1 MDGLELLKK
10 QEELLQEGV
19 PHAVV
24 TLVESEGTARTHGKM
39 LVLADGGIYGTVGGG
54 AGERLAIRDAVQ
66 LLEQGK
72 NAVRSYQLESPLSAA
87 GKACGGS
94 LTVFIESCPDTRPHL
109 VMVGGGHV
117 GLALIRAAK
126 LAGFA
131 VTLADTRGEQEIGQ
145 AIAAADRFLPL
156 ENFGSALAA
165 QKLPAGAYYV
175 VATYSHA
182 TDGEALGGVLQH
194 TDAAY
199 VGMIGSRRK
208 IEALY
213 EKLMAAGVTEKQ
225 LAAVHAPIGLAL
237 GGEAPEEIAVA
248 ILAELLMT
256 RYGKRRGEL

>member
-1 MDGLELLKK
+1 M
-10 QEELLQEGV
+10 
-19 PHAVV
+19 V
-24 TLVESEGTARTHGKM
+24 TLVETEGTARTHGKM
-39 LVLADGGIYGTVGGG
+39 LVLADGSIYGTVGGG

-72 NAVRSYQLESPLSAA
+72 NAVRSYQLDSPLSAA

-126 LAGFA
+126 LTGFA

-145 AIAAADRFLPL
+145 AIAAADRFLLL